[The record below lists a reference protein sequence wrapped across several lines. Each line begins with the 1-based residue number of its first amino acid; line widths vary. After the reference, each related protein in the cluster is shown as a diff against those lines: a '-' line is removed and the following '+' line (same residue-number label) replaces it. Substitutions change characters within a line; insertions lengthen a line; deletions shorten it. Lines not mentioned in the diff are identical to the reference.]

1 MKSILL
7 ITVFLSTFFA
17 NSSFDIDSF
26 DKKKFSGL
34 WYEIARTYNSFQE
47 DCVASSVEYVL
58 KDDSCEVFNRCFENQ
73 LDGKLIQYSGSAK
86 ISALENNINIDMT
99 YFYLFTSS
107 YTIKYLNNY
116 KTVIITN
123 DDYSNLWIMSR
134 TPSID
139 KSELNIILKDLEN
152 EMDISKLIFTKL
164 DPKGRYK

>member
-1 MKSILL
+1 VKSILL
-7 ITVFLSTFFA
+7 ITIFLSTFFA
-17 NSSFDIDSF
+17 NSSFDIHKF

-47 DCVASSVEYVL
+47 DCVASSVEYIL
-58 KDDSCEVFNRCFENQ
+58 KDDSYEVFNRCFENE

-86 ISALENNINIDMT
+86 ISPLDNNINIDMT

>member
-7 ITVFLSTFFA
+7 ILIIFSSTFA
-17 NSSFDIDSF
+17 TISFDVNTF

-47 DCVASSVEYVL
+47 NCVASSVEYIL
-58 KDDSCEVFNRCFENQ
+58 KDDSYEVFNRCFENE
-73 LDGKLIQYSGSAK
+73 LDGKLIQYNGNAK
-86 ISALENNINIDMT
+86 ISQPENNIDLDMT

-107 YTIKYLNNY
+107 YKIIYLNNY
-116 KTVIITN
+116 ETAIITN

-134 TPSID
+134 VPSIN
-139 KSELNIILKDLEN
+139 KSELAIILKDLADK
-152 EMDISKLIFTKL
+152 MDTSKLIFTKL